1 MCRAFRIKTD
11 CNGDQMAR
19 QGNNVHIPLS
29 TEKAIGL
36 LLQVRPTKDM
46 PRPGAHP
53 TKSNMAMV
61 DEEFGKLKLGIK
73 KIGSKE

>member
-1 MCRAFRIKTD
+1 MRRAFRIRNHCKTM
-11 CNGDQMAR
+11 GKP
-19 QGNNVHIPLS
+19 GNNVHIPLS

-53 TKSNMAMV
+53 TKARMAQL
-61 DEEFGKLKLGIK
+61 DEEFGPLKLGKRK
-73 KIGSKE
+73 KP